1 MVRHARLR
9 LSPASIFAMAL
20 RAGLLAALY
29 FLVVP
34 AMPAGA
40 AATSQSPVAEYSFD
54 EDPGEG
60 TTVEDLSGDG
70 NTATIEGAE
79 WVPGGRYGGAMK
91 FDAAKEDRLSAP
103 ASEDLDL
110 EEEFTLEAWVRPE
123 TEAEE
128 YALILGKENSVSPHF
143 AYVLY
148 AQTPQNRAKAF
159 FAEGAPGHLE
169 AEGGSPAPRTW
180 THIAVTD
187 DGAHSRLYVDGH
199 LVDTAE
205 SVGIPS
211 TDGDLVIG
219 GNKAF
224 AAFFDGKI
232 DEVRIYN
239 RPLDEAEIQSDAATP
254 IETPST
260 GPVAEYSFDEKNEE
274 SAADLTGHGNTATVE
289 GAEWVQHGKYGGA
302 YKFDAAKGDVLTVPA
317 AEDLDLTEEFTL
329 EAWIKPEST
338 HEFENILE
346 KENSGEPGYSYLL
359 TDHHD
364 QLGAYLQEEPAYSL
378 FSPGEEIE
386 PHTWNHVALTYDG
399 SRVHLYLNGTQV
411 SSEVAPSFVSTD
423 GALKIGGGEGLGGN
437 SFDGKI
443 DEVRIYNRALDGAE
457 LGADIE
463 TPIQTPRSGP
473 VAAYAFDEGE
483 GTTVEDV
490 TGNKHP
496 AAIEGEAEWAKG
508 KYGDA
513 LSFLK
518 EGDCASVADSPELRL
533 TEEFT
538 IEAWIRPDGSIYEDP
553 VVVREAGGEDA
564 FGLGIGST
572 EEGHAEAFIGEGAES
587 ETAVGGPE
595 IREYEWVHLAATWDG
610 AHVRLYV
617 DGELAATE
625 ASTTP
630 PGGGEG
636 DLRIGCDTPEG
647 PFGGRI
653 DNVRVY
659 DRALDGGEV
668 VADMETPLQTPKA
681 TPVAKY
687 SFDEKN
693 EETAEDLSGDGHTA
707 VVEGA
712 KWTEHGR
719 YGGAYEFDAEE
730 GDVLKIPA
738 SEELDFDEEFTLE
751 AWVRPSGEDNK
762 AAPLIDKQE
771 GAGLGYFLYEG
782 GSVSDRPFGAVSE
795 EQEFVH
801 ADDPLPAHAWSH
813 VALTFTGNR
822 TYLYFDGELV
832 DNGAAEPVVTS
843 EGELEVGGSTNT
855 GDYFDGR
862 IDEVRIYNRGLT
874 AGEVAADMESPIL
887 TPKRGSI
894 AAYSFDEKNEETAI
908 DISLNGHDGAVEG
921 SDWTEHGR
929 YGGAYEFNG
938 EEADC
943 ISVPNSEALQ
953 LTEELSVEA
962 WVKPG
967 GSGESEPIIFKESP
981 SFFSYALY
989 LGKNN
994 PGHIE
999 GLVGEEGSESS
1010 ATEDPA
1016 EVEKNVWSQVDM
1028 TFDGAYLRLYVN
1040 GEEVD
1045 KTKANGPQ
1053 PSTGQLSIGCSKEFG
1068 DSYTGRI
1075 DEVRLY
1081 DRALSLREIRERP
1094 EIGLAQCDAP
1104 NSRAA
1109 SEPRTRELEGGGT
1122 ETSYRLGEGQTL
1134 YTATPPPSFEPLTA
1148 TAQELAEFG
1157 LPPKPSDP
1165 EMREEWEESW
1175 GGYQPIEP
1183 QASTA
1188 PCETEL
1194 NTEWQPTVELEEE
1207 SGEEGE
1213 EASSSGTLDHWSGY
1227 IGKNETKLHHF
1238 TGVLGAYIQPPS
1250 NLSTQCPQPR
1260 EVSWVGLGGYGETSK
1275 EIPRGL
1281 IQAGTSIE
1289 RAAEEPNYAW
1299 YEWLRGKP
1307 SHNGENVKGSRKIIK
1322 DPAFN
1327 GYLQANR
1334 LVQVY
1339 VTAGLDYGA
1348 EYGTS
1353 EHAGQN
1359 WALFQIEVEKTNGE
1373 KFGKPALIVPFN
1385 GKSFYNGET
1394 VEWIDERPGG
1404 DRKGPLGEN
1413 LTPLQNFGIIPW
1425 SEAYAYTESSNP
1437 VPVGKLANRFRGVM
1451 KPLGKHV
1458 MTKPSRILG
1467 NTRFTDE
1474 WLRCAP

>member
-1 MVRHARLR
+1 MIRQVRLR
-9 LSPASIFAMAL
+9 LSRASITAMGLCIA
-20 RAGLLAALY
+20 LLAALCI
-29 FLVVP
+29 LVVP
-34 AMPAGA
+34 ALPAGA
-40 AATSQSPVAEYSFD
+40 AGTSQGPVAEYSFD
-54 EDPGEG
+54 EDPGESG
-60 TTVEDLSGDG
+60 TVEDLSGDG

-79 WVPGGRYGGAMK
+79 WTPGGKYGGAMR
-91 FDAAKEDRLSAP
+91 FDAAEEDRLSVP
-103 ASEDLDL
+103 AAEDLDL
-110 EEEFTLEAWVRPE
+110 EDEFTLEAWVRPE

-159 FAEGAPGHLE
+159 FSEGAPGHLE
-169 AEGGSPAPRTW
+169 AEGGSPAANTW

-187 DGAHSRLYVDGH
+187 DGAHSRLYVNGH
-199 LVDTAE
+199 LVDTEE
-205 SVGIPS
+205 SVPIPS

-224 AAFFDGKI
+224 AAFFDGEI
-232 DEVRIYN
+232 DEVHIYN
-239 RPLDEAEIQSDAATP
+239 RPLDEAEVQADAATP

-274 SAADLTGHGNTATVE
+274 SAADLTGHGNAATVE

-610 AHVRLYV
+610 AHIRLYV

-771 GAGLGYFLYEG
+771 GEGLGYFLYEG
-782 GSVSDRPFGAVSE
+782 GTVSDRPVGAVE
-795 EQEFVH
+795 EGQEHVH
-801 ADDPLPAHAWSH
+801 ADDPLPAYAWSH

-822 TYLYFDGELV
+822 TYLYVDGELV
-832 DNGAAEPVVTS
+832 DNGGAEPVVTS
-843 EGELEVGGSTNT
+843 EGELEIGGSTAK

-862 IDEVRIYNRGLT
+862 IDEVRVYNRGLSAAEVDADMEAPIQT
-874 AGEVAADMESPIL
+874 PKSDPIASWGFNEGEGSAAQDASGNEHLATVDGAEWARGKYGDALKFDGETDVVTVPNSPELVLRDEFTLEAWVRPESESDEWAPILAKELGGGEVAEGLAWWLYEGGSEPNVPNGGTETTSGERNEALGEDPLPTDVWSYVALTYDGSRVTLYVDGTLVDCSEAPSGSPRL
-887 TPKRGSI
+887 S
-894 AAYSFDEKNEETAI
+894 E
-908 DISLNGHDGAVEG
+908 GAL
-921 SDWTEHGR
+921 R
-929 YGGAYEFNG
+929 IGGAG
-938 EEADC
+938 EA
-943 ISVPNSEALQ
+943 
-953 LTEELSVEA
+953 
-962 WVKPG
+962 
-967 GSGESEPIIFKESP
+967 
-981 SFFSYALY
+981 
-989 LGKNN
+989 
-994 PGHIE
+994 GHFY
-999 GLVGEEGSESS
+999 
-1010 ATEDPA
+1010 
-1016 EVEKNVWSQVDM
+1016 K
-1028 TFDGAYLRLYVN
+1028 
-1040 GEEVD
+1040 
-1045 KTKANGPQ
+1045 
-1053 PSTGQLSIGCSKEFG
+1053 
-1068 DSYTGRI
+1068 GRI
-1075 DEVRLY
+1075 DEVRIYNRAVSRQEVIY
-1081 DRALSLREIRERP
+1081 DMDTPVVMELSE
-1094 EIGLAQCDAP
+1094 
-1104 NSRAA
+1104 
-1109 SEPRTRELEGGGT
+1109 
-1122 ETSYRLGEGQTL
+1122 SY
-1134 YTATPPPSFEPLTA
+1134 A
-1148 TAQELAEFG
+1148 
-1157 LPPKPSDP
+1157 
-1165 EMREEWEESW
+1165 
-1175 GGYQPIEP
+1175 
-1183 QASTA
+1183 
-1188 PCETEL
+1188 
-1194 NTEWQPTVELEEE
+1194 VEVE
-1207 SGEEGE
+1207 EEGE
-1213 EASSSGTLDHWSGY
+1213 EEAGTVIATAALQALGPGEPSGRARL
-1227 IGKNETKLHHF
+1227 LLMF
-1238 TGVLGAYIQPPS
+1238 QQTGVG
-1250 NLSTQCPQPR
+1250 
-1260 EVSWVGLGGYGETSK
+1260 
-1275 EIPRGL
+1275 
-1281 IQAGTSIE
+1281 
-1289 RAAEEPNYAW
+1289 
-1299 YEWLRGKP
+1299 
-1307 SHNGENVKGSRKIIK
+1307 
-1322 DPAFN
+1322 
-1327 GYLQANR
+1327 
-1334 LVQVY
+1334 
-1339 VTAGLDYGA
+1339 
-1348 EYGTS
+1348 
-1353 EHAGQN
+1353 
-1359 WALFQIEVEKTNGE
+1359 
-1373 KFGKPALIVPFN
+1373 
-1385 GKSFYNGET
+1385 
-1394 VEWIDERPGG
+1394 
-1404 DRKGPLGEN
+1404 
-1413 LTPLQNFGIIPW
+1413 
-1425 SEAYAYTESSNP
+1425 
-1437 VPVGKLANRFRGVM
+1437 
-1451 KPLGKHV
+1451 HV
-1458 MTKPSRILG
+1458 MTPEQKKEYGITGKGEVRIQGYRFNYCPDPEREINGIPLPSKESMPGKEILLKLAKNGESRQCHNVYNEETEKFYLVTWAVSASGIFFRRPGREVWVKEPPVCKQSGPFSPNKYTDCEIPKWRSTDHLDVIGDWRFEDGTYDASIGGGQSDKADICARMDGVLPLNVQPSLDYEEVFQGNHHGQHGGPHWHYWLADRFGAHKPCYFDDPREPVLG
-1467 NTRFTDE
+1467 R
-1474 WLRCAP
+1474 